1 MLESIKQP
9 SDLRSLDGEE
19 LTELAAEIRD
29 FLVRA
34 CSPRG
39 GHLGPNLGVVE
50 LTIALHRALDSPV
63 DRIVWDTGH
72 QAYVHKL
79 LTGRQDDFATLRTLG
94 GLSGYPSR
102 SESPHDVIENSHA
115 STALGYALGLA
126 EARRAG
132 KGEGR
137 VVAVVGDGSLT
148 GGVALE
154 ALNLIGHR
162 KPDLLVILN
171 DNGRSYAPT
180 VGGLAGHLAPL
191 RLHPG
196 YETLK
201 KGVEETLG
209 RVPLV
214 GEGMVEAA
222 KRVKEGAKALVA
234 PRVVFEDL
242 GWQYAGPVDG
252 HDLAALEKAIDHAK
266 RVPGPVLLHVIT
278 QKGRGYPPAE
288 EHEED
293 NYHSLGA
300 FDPQTGRVLPRS
312 GDEVQFTQVFGQAL
326 LDEARRHPE
335 LVAISAAMLGP
346 TKLTVMQQEFPERVY
361 DVGIAEQVGV
371 TMAAGMALQGLR
383 PVCAIYSTF
392 LQRAFDQVMMDVAL
406 HKLPVIFVLDRSG
419 ITGED
424 GSSHHG
430 VYDVTWL
437 REIPNLVIASP
448 RDGNELRRALAT
460 AVGHTAGPFAIRFPK
475 STTPKLTVSG
485 PVRKDEAG
493 RLGRAHPRQGRA
505 PAGPGQAGRD
515 LRGGDPAAEAGR
527 DQRHPGRPPL
537 GQAAGPAPRRRGR
550 RPPAGRHRRGQ
561 RARRRVRVGRGRGPG
576 RRGGGHAAAAP
587 GHPRPVPPPRQARG
601 PPGRAGP
608 GRGRH
613 RRAGPQ
619 GPAPPGVLTR
629 PGRDHI
635 LASSPSSAA
644 RDRVGVHA
652 TAAR

>member
-1 MLESIKQP
+1 MLESIRQP
-9 SDLRSLDGEE
+9 SDLRHLSGDQLPK
-19 LTELAAEIRD
+19 LAAEIRD

-34 CSPRG
+34 VSARG

-50 LTIALHRALDSPV
+50 LTIALHRAFDSPT

-79 LTGRQDDFATLRTLG
+79 LTGRQADFANLRTFG

-132 KGEGR
+132 SGEGR

-162 KPDLLVILN
+162 KPDMLVILN

-214 GEGMVEAA
+214 GDGMVEAA
-222 KRVKEGAKALVA
+222 KRVKEGAKALIA

-252 HDLAALEKAIDHAK
+252 HDLAALEKAIDHAR

-288 EHEED
+288 QHEED
-293 NYHSLGA
+293 KLHSPSGA
-300 FDPQTGRVLPRS
+300 FDPQTGRPLPSS

-326 LDEARRHPE
+326 LEEARRHPE

-346 TKLTVMQQEFPERVY
+346 TKLTVMAGEFPDRVY

-406 HKLPVIFVLDRSG
+406 HRLPVIFVIDRSG
-419 ITGED
+419 ITGPD

-430 VYDVTWL
+430 VYDVSYL
-437 REIPNLVIASP
+437 RQIPNMVIASP
-448 RDGNELRRALAT
+448 RDGTELRRALAT
-460 AVGHTAGPFAIRFPK
+460 AIAHTAGPFAIRFPRA
-475 STTPKLTVSG
+475 TTPKLTVTG
-485 PVRKDEAG
+485 PVRRMKPGAWDVRARGKDVLLLGLGHLSVACEEATRLLKQHG
-493 RLGRAHPRQGRA
+493 IGVTLVDPRWAKPLDPRLGPVAAAHRLVVTVEDNVL
-505 PAGPGQAGRD
+505 AGGFGSAVAEVLADEEVRTPLLRLGIPDRFLPHGKRELLLAELGLDAG
-515 LRGGDPAAEAGR
+515 GIAE
-527 DQRHPGRPPL
+527 
-537 GQAAGPAPRRRGR
+537 
-550 RPPAGRHRRGQ
+550 
-561 RARRRVRVGRGRGPG
+561 RVRK
-576 RRGGGHAAAAP
+576 A
-587 GHPRPVPPPRQARG
+587 
-601 PPGRAGP
+601 
-608 GRGRH
+608 
-613 RRAGPQ
+613 
-619 GPAPPGVLTR
+619 L
-629 PGRDHI
+629 
-635 LASSPSSAA
+635 S
-644 RDRVGVHA
+644 RVEA
-652 TAAR
+652 

>member
-1 MLESIKQP
+1 MLDSIRQP
-9 SDLRSLDGEE
+9 SDLRHLSGDQ
-19 LTELAAEIRD
+19 LTELAGEIRE

-34 CSPRG
+34 VAARG

-50 LTIALHRALDSPV
+50 LTIALHRAFDSPT

-79 LTGRQDDFATLRTLG
+79 LTGRQAEFANLRTFG

-132 KGEGR
+132 HGEGR

-162 KPDLLVILN
+162 KPDMLVVLN
-171 DNGRSYAPT
+171 DNGRSYSPT

-214 GEGMVEAA
+214 GEELVEAA

-252 HDLAALEKAIDHAK
+252 HDLAALERALDHAR
-266 RVPGPVLLHVIT
+266 RVPGPVMLHVIT

-288 EHEED
+288 QDEED
-293 NYHSLGA
+293 KLHSPSGA
-300 FDPQTGRVLPRS
+300 FDPVTGRPLAS
-312 GDEVQFTQVFGQAL
+312 GGDEVQLTQVFGQAL

-346 TKLTVMQQEFPERVY
+346 TKLTVMAAEFPDRVF

-406 HKLPVIFVLDRSG
+406 HRLPVIFAIDRSG
-419 ITGED
+419 ITGPD

-430 VYDVTWL
+430 VYDVSYL
-437 REIPNLVIASP
+437 RQVPNMVIASP
-448 RDGNELRRALAT
+448 RDGHELRRALAT
-460 AVGHTAGPFAIRFPK
+460 AIAHTAGPFAIRFPGK
-475 STTPKLTVSG
+475 ATTPKLTISG
-485 PVRKDEAG
+485 PVRKMKVGAWDVRSRGKDVLLLGLGRQAVACEDAVRLLRQDG
-493 RLGRAHPRQGRA
+493 IGVTLVDPRWAKPLDPRLGPI
-505 PAGPGQAGRD
+505 
-515 LRGGDPAAEAGR
+515 
-527 DQRHPGRPPL
+527 
-537 GQAAGPAPRRRGR
+537 AAGHRLVVTVEDNVL
-550 RPPAGRHRRGQ
+550 AGGFGSAVAEVLADEDVRTPLLRLGIPDRFLPHGKRELLLAELGLDGGGI
-561 RARRRVRVGRGRGPG
+561 AERVRKALSRLE
-576 RRGGGHAAAAP
+576 A
-587 GHPRPVPPPRQARG
+587 
-601 PPGRAGP
+601 
-608 GRGRH
+608 
-613 RRAGPQ
+613 
-619 GPAPPGVLTR
+619 
-629 PGRDHI
+629 
-635 LASSPSSAA
+635 
-644 RDRVGVHA
+644 
-652 TAAR
+652 

>member
-1 MLESIKQP
+1 MLESITQP
-9 SDLRSLDGEE
+9 SDLRRLSGAE
-19 LTELAAEIRD
+19 LTALAAEIRE

-34 CSPRG
+34 VAARG

-63 DRIVWDTGH
+63 DQIVWDTGH

-79 LTGRQDDFATLRTLG
+79 LTGRQADFAGLRTMG

-102 SESPHDVIENSHA
+102 TESPHDVIENSHA

-132 KGEGR
+132 QGGGR

-162 KPDLLVILN
+162 KPDMLVILN

-196 YETLK
+196 YELLK
-201 KGVEETLG
+201 KGVEETLA

-214 GEGMVEAA
+214 GDGMVEAA
-222 KRVKEGAKALVA
+222 KRAKEGVKALLA

-252 HDLAALEKAIDHAK
+252 HDLPALERALDHAK

-278 QKGRGYPPAE
+278 QKGRGYKPAE
-288 EHEED
+288 EHDED
-293 NYHSLGA
+293 NLHSLGA
-300 FDPQTGRVLPRS
+300 FDPETGRTLPKS
-312 GDEVQFTQVFGQAL
+312 GDDVPFTDVFGQAL
-326 LDEARRHPE
+326 LDEARRHHE

-346 TKLTVMQQEFPERVY
+346 TKLSVMAAEFPDRVF
-361 DVGIAEQVGV
+361 DVGIAEQLGV
-371 TMAAGMALQGLR
+371 TMAAGLALRGLR

-406 HKLPVIFVLDRSG
+406 HKLPVVFAIDRSG

-430 VYDVTWL
+430 VYDVTYL
-437 REIPNLVIASP
+437 RQIPNMVIASP
-448 RDGNELRRALAT
+448 RDGHELRRALAT
-460 AVGHTAGPFAIRFPK
+460 AVAHTAGPFAIRIPR
-475 STTPKLTVSG
+475 STTPKPTVSG
-485 PVRKDEAG
+485 PVRKTKIGAWEVRSKGGDVLLLGLGKLAVTCEEAARLLKQDG
-493 RLGRAHPRQGRA
+493 ISVTLVDPRFAKPLDPRLGALAGSHRLVATVEDNVLAGGFGSAVAEVLTDQEVRTPLLRLGIPDQFLPHGKRDALLAELGLD
-505 PAGPGQAGRD
+505 PAGVAD
-515 LRGGDPAAEAGR
+515 
-527 DQRHPGRPPL
+527 
-537 GQAAGPAPRRRGR
+537 
-550 RPPAGRHRRGQ
+550 
-561 RARRRVRVGRGRGPG
+561 RVRK
-576 RRGGGHAAAAP
+576 AL
-587 GHPRPVPPPRQARG
+587 
-601 PPGRAGP
+601 
-608 GRGRH
+608 H
-613 RRAGPQ
+613 RLDE
-619 GPAPPGVLTR
+619 V
-629 PGRDHI
+629 
-635 LASSPSSAA
+635 
-644 RDRVGVHA
+644 
-652 TAAR
+652 

>member
-9 SDLRSLDGEE
+9 GDLRQLSGDQ

-34 CSPRG
+34 VAVRG

-79 LTGRQDDFATLRTLG
+79 LTGRQADFAGLRTLG

-102 SESPHDVIENSHA
+102 AESPHDVIENSHA

-132 KGEGR
+132 QGDGR

-180 VGGLAGHLAPL
+180 VGGLAGHLAPF

-196 YETLK
+196 YESLK

-293 NYHSLGA
+293 NLHSLGA
-300 FDPQTGRVLPRS
+300 FDPETGRALPKS
-312 GDEVQFTQVFGQAL
+312 GDEVGFTDVFGQAL

-346 TKLTVMQQEFPERVY
+346 TKLTVMQREFPERVF

-406 HKLPVIFVLDRSG
+406 HRLPVIFVLDRSG
-419 ITGED
+419 VTGED

-437 REIPNLVIASP
+437 REIPNMVIASP
-448 RDGNELRRALAT
+448 RDGNGLRRALAT
-460 AVGHTAGPFAIRFPK
+460 AVAHTAGPFAIRFPR
-475 STTPKLTVSG
+475 STTPRLTVSG
-485 PVRKDEAG
+485 PVRKMKPAPWHVL
-493 RLGRAHPRQGRA
+493 RPRPRRA
-505 PAGPGQAGRD
+505 PARPGQAGRD

-527 DQRHPGRPPL
+527 DQRDPGRPSL
-537 GQAAGPAPRRRGR
+537 GQAARPAPWGGGR
-550 RPPAGRHRRGQ
+550 RPPAGRHRRGNVLAGGFGSAVAEVLPPTRQ
-561 RARRRVRVGRGRGPG
+561 VATPLLRLGIPDQFLPHGKREVLLAELGLDAVGIAERVRK
-576 RRGGGHAAAAP
+576 AL
-587 GHPRPVPPPRQARG
+587 
-601 PPGRAGP
+601 
-608 GRGRH
+608 H
-613 RRAGPQ
+613 RLEP
-619 GPAPPGVLTR
+619 
-629 PGRDHI
+629 
-635 LASSPSSAA
+635 
-644 RDRVGVHA
+644 
-652 TAAR
+652 

>member
-9 SDLRSLDGEE
+9 SDLRHLTGDQLD
-19 LTELAAEIRD
+19 ELAAEIRD

-34 CSPRG
+34 VAARG

-50 LTIALHRALDSPV
+50 LTIAMHRAFDSPV

-79 LTGRQDDFATLRTLG
+79 LTGRQADFANLRTLG

-126 EARRAG
+126 EARDLGSAG
-132 KGEGR
+132 QASPGGAKGR

-180 VGGLAGHLAPL
+180 VGGLAGHLAPF

-201 KGVEETLG
+201 KGVEGTLG

-252 HDLAALEKAIDHAK
+252 HDIAALEKALDHVK

-278 QKGRGYPPAE
+278 RKGRGYPPAE
-288 EHEED
+288 QHEED
-293 NYHSLGA
+293 NLHSLGA
-300 FDPQTGRVLPRS
+300 FDPETGRVLPRS
-312 GDEVQFTQVFGQAL
+312 GDDVQFTEVFGQAL

-346 TKLTVMQQEFPERVY
+346 TKLTVMAREFPERVF

-406 HKLPVIFVLDRSG
+406 HRLPVIFVLDRSG

-430 VYDVTWL
+430 VYDVTYL
-437 REIPNLVIASP
+437 RQIPNLVIASP
-448 RDGNELRRALAT
+448 RDGTELRRALAT
-460 AVGHTAGPFAIRFPK
+460 AVAHTAGPFAIRFPR
-475 STTPKLTVSG
+475 STTPRLTVAG
-485 PVRKDEAG
+485 PVRRMKLGAWEVRTRGRDVLLLGLGKLAVSCEDAVRLLKQDG
-493 RLGRAHPRQGRA
+493 ISVTLLDPRWVKPLDPRLGAVAGAHRLVVTVEDNVL
-505 PAGPGQAGRD
+505 AGGFGSAVAEVLADEEVHTPL
-515 LRGGDPAAEAGR
+515 LRLGIPDQFLPHGKREVLLAE
-527 DQRHPGRPPL
+527 L
-537 GQAAGPAPRRRGR
+537 GLDAVGIAE
-550 RPPAGRHRRGQ
+550 
-561 RARRRVRVGRGRGPG
+561 RVRKSL
-576 RRGGGHAAAAP
+576 
-587 GHPRPVPPPRQARG
+587 
-601 PPGRAGP
+601 
-608 GRGRH
+608 H
-613 RRAGPQ
+613 RLE
-619 GPAPPGVLTR
+619 V
-629 PGRDHI
+629 
-635 LASSPSSAA
+635 
-644 RDRVGVHA
+644 
-652 TAAR
+652 

>member
-209 RVPLV
+209 RVPVV

-252 HDLAALEKAIDHAK
+252 HDLAALEKAIDHVR

-288 EHEED
+288 QHEED
-293 NYHSLGA
+293 NLPLT
-300 FDPQTGRVLPRS
+300 FGRLRPADRPGPAQVRATRS
-312 GDEVQFTQVFGQAL
+312 TFTHVFGQAL

-346 TKLTVMQQEFPERVY
+346 TKLTVMQREFPERVY

-406 HKLPVIFVLDRSG
+406 HRLPVIFVLDRSG

-460 AVGHTAGPFAIRFPK
+460 AVGHTAGPFAIRVPQVDHAQAHRLR
-475 STTPKLTVSG
+475 PG
-485 PVRKDEAG
+485 PQGEAG

-561 RARRRVRVGRGRGPG
+561 RARRRVRLGRGRGPG

-587 GHPRPVPPPRQARG
+587 WHPRPVPPPRQARG

-629 PGRDHI
+629 PGGP
-635 LASSPSSAA
+635 ASMRRQPT
-644 RDRVGVHA
+644 GP
-652 TAAR
+652 TAGTRGPRR

>member
-1 MLESIKQP
+1 MLDSIKQP
-9 SDLRSLDGEE
+9 SDLRHLSGDQLHD
-19 LTELAAEIRD
+19 LAAEIRD

-34 CSPRG
+34 VAAGG

-50 LTIALHRALDSPV
+50 LTIALHRAFESPT
-63 DRIVWDTGH
+63 DRIIWDTGH

-79 LTGRQDDFATLRTLG
+79 LTGRQADFASLRTFG

-126 EARRAG
+126 EARALRSAGRAPAG
-132 KGEGR
+132 GGEGR

-162 KPDLLVILN
+162 KPDMLVILN

-196 YETLK
+196 YEILK

-209 RVPLV
+209 RVPLL
-214 GEGMVEAA
+214 GDGMVEAA
-222 KRVKEGAKALVA
+222 KRVKEGAKALIA

-252 HDLAALEKAIDHAK
+252 HDLAALEKALDHAK

-278 QKGRGYPPAE
+278 QKGHGYPPAE
-288 EHEED
+288 QHEED
-293 NYHSLGA
+293 KLHSPSGA
-300 FDPQTGRVLPRS
+300 FDPETGRPLPSS

-326 LDEARRHPE
+326 LEEARRHPE
-335 LVAISAAMLGP
+335 LVAVSAAMLGP
-346 TKLTVMQQEFPERVY
+346 TKLTVMASEFPDRVF

-406 HKLPVIFVLDRSG
+406 HRLPVIFVIDRSG
-419 ITGED
+419 ITGPD

-430 VYDVTWL
+430 VYDVSYL
-437 REIPNLVIASP
+437 RQIPNMVIASP
-448 RDGNELRRALAT
+448 RDGTELRRALAT
-460 AVGHTAGPFAIRFPK
+460 AIAYTAGPFAIRFPK
-475 STTPKLTVSG
+475 STTPKLTVTG
-485 PVRKDEAG
+485 PVRKMKLGAWDVRSRGKDVLLLGLG
-493 RLGRAHPRQGRA
+493 RLAVACEEATRLLKQDGIGVTLVDPRWVKPLDPRLGSVAGAHRLVVTVEDNVL
-505 PAGPGQAGRD
+505 AGGFGSAVAEVLADEEVRTPLLRLGIPDRFLPHGKRELLLAELGLDAG
-515 LRGGDPAAEAGR
+515 GIAE
-527 DQRHPGRPPL
+527 
-537 GQAAGPAPRRRGR
+537 
-550 RPPAGRHRRGQ
+550 
-561 RARRRVRVGRGRGPG
+561 RVRK
-576 RRGGGHAAAAP
+576 AL
-587 GHPRPVPPPRQARG
+587 PRLEP
-601 PPGRAGP
+601 
-608 GRGRH
+608 
-613 RRAGPQ
+613 
-619 GPAPPGVLTR
+619 
-629 PGRDHI
+629 
-635 LASSPSSAA
+635 
-644 RDRVGVHA
+644 
-652 TAAR
+652 